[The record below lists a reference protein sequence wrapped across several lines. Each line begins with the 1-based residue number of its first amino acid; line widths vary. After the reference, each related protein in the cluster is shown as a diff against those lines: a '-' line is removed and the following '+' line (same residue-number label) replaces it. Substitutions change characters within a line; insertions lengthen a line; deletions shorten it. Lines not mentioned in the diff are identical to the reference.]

1 MRPGALS
8 ELWRGCDW
16 ANCGSPPAELGMAMY
31 RLLAG
36 YSPGVR
42 FGSLQLSNLEHAVI
56 SVAGDILWMGKKDL
70 SGYTEFREESTE
82 GK

>member
-1 MRPGALS
+1 
-8 ELWRGCDW
+8 
-16 ANCGSPPAELGMAMY
+16 MY